1 MLISITW
8 HKSPRIEM
16 KSSWPCKFH
25 AFCPSSGPMLRG
37 TPPPACFKINFNRAT
52 FAAKNKSGIEVVIRD
67 SQGMVIASLSQ
78 LLPQTFQAVEV
89 KALAAVRV
97 LEFASELGI
106 AQVVLKGDSK
116 VVLNA
121 LAEVVRWMFLY
132 LHMVF

>member
-1 MLISITW
+1 MALQVPHSLPQQRTRALW
-8 HKSPRIEM
+8 QT
-16 KSSWPCKFH
+16 
-25 AFCPSSGPMLRG
+25 PSSKW
-37 TPPPACFKINFNRAT
+37 FKINFDGAT
-52 FAAKNKSGIEVVIRD
+52 FVAENKFGIGVVIRD